1 VIDEPHPLED
11 ADDASDVEPLEAQTR
26 VKRPWWLPHFL
37 GRVPMGLEA
46 KHVQLIGVVA
56 LAALFE
62 NYDNSMLSAAMK
74 QIRESF
80 DLSQAD
86 ATSLFAWIRLGAV
99 PAFLVI
105 PFADRLGRRRIFLVS
120 IVGMS
125 IGTVASA
132 FAPTAIIFVLAQ
144 TITRTFVVACI
155 STAVVIIAEELP
167 SNHRGWG
174 IGILGAIGSFGY
186 GLGALLYAF
195 VDDLPFGWRSLYL
208 VGGVPLLLMP
218 MFIRKVPETARFNQ
232 VLASRAGDAR
242 PAGFFAPLLE
252 LLREYPGRSLVVA
265 AMALCVSIGS
275 SPAFGLLSDFVQT
288 THQWKPSSYSLM
300 ALIAGMFGI
309 IGNPAMGW
317 AADRVGRKPVA
328 MVAFGAF
335 PLVTAAMYFGPAE
348 TVPLF
353 WIPFVFLLT
362 GSGVLMRVISTELF
376 ATSSRNTALGW
387 ETLME
392 TLGAAGGFA
401 LVGALTASNASIGP
415 AVVVVSVLTALG
427 VIVVWTLPETA
438 GRELEATSQHGSKL
452 SG

>member
-1 VIDEPHPLED
+1 MIDEPHPLEG
-11 ADDASDVEPLEAQTR
+11 ADEAEPVEAQTR

-62 NYDNSMLSAAMK
+62 NYDNSMLSSAMK

-80 DLSQAD
+80 GLSQAD

-105 PFADRLGRRRIFLVS
+105 PFADRLGRRRIFLFS

-125 IGTVASA
+125 IGTVSSA
-132 FAPTAIIFVLAQ
+132 FAPTALIFVLAQ
-144 TITRTFVVACI
+144 TITRTFIVACI
-155 STAVVIIAEELP
+155 ATAVVIIAEELP

-195 VDDLPFGWRSLYL
+195 IDDLPFGWRSLYL
-208 VGGVPLLLMP
+208 VGGLPLLLMP
-218 MFIRKVPETARFNQ
+218 MFIRKVPETSRFKQ
-232 VLASRAGDAR
+232 VLASRGGDAK

-252 LLREYPGRSLVVA
+252 LLREYPGRSVAVA
-265 AMALCVSIGS
+265 AMALCVAIGS

-300 ALIAGMFGI
+300 ALVAGMFGI

-317 AADRVGRKPVA
+317 ASDRVGRKPVA

-335 PLVTAAMYFGPAE
+335 PLVTAAMYFGPAQ

-362 GSGVLMRVISTELF
+362 GSGVLMRIISTELF

-415 AVVVVSVLTALG
+415 AVVAVSALTAFG
-427 VIVVWTLPETA
+427 VFVVWMLPETA
-438 GRELEATSQHGSKL
+438 GRELEATSQHGSEL